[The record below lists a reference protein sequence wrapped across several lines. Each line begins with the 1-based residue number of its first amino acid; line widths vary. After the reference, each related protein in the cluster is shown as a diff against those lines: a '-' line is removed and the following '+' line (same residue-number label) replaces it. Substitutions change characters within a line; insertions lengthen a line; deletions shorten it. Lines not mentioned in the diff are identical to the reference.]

1 MSKTLRNLSL
11 FFIFLYLFSYTHAF
25 SIQNYEIVL
34 EAINYNKILEFVQL
48 EIRDLTE
55 DKITYVIF
63 GDVNDVYVLCNDK
76 RLEFDVSF
84 VNGTSYIN
92 IYPKN
97 CTDIKIRFWKNDLI
111 TRNEEYL
118 FFTIVQI
125 PIETPRFNLCFKLP
139 SGTKI
144 SHGGFFPRN
153 GVMSTDGEKIIVC
166 WNMYDVKGEIPFSV
180 YFEPMFNLE
189 IFLFFIL
196 LIVTISII
204 FIYYFYKKR
213 STYFLKGFS
222 EDERKVVQILMERKF
237 EYQNKI
243 RKELKLS
250 RAKMTRIV
258 TDLVKKDIIIKE
270 RKGRKNKLIFK
281 ELH

>member
-1 MSKTLRNLSL
+1 
-11 FFIFLYLFSYTHAF
+11 
-25 SIQNYEIVL
+25 
-34 EAINYNKILEFVQL
+34 
-48 EIRDLTE
+48 
-55 DKITYVIF
+55 
-63 GDVNDVYVLCNDK
+63 
-76 RLEFDVSF
+76 
-84 VNGTSYIN
+84 
-92 IYPKN
+92 
-97 CTDIKIRFWKNDLI
+97 
-111 TRNEEYL
+111 
-118 FFTIVQI
+118 
-125 PIETPRFNLCFKLP
+125 
-139 SGTKI
+139 
-144 SHGGFFPRN
+144 
-153 GVMSTDGEKIIVC
+153 
-166 WNMYDVKGEIPFSV
+166 
-180 YFEPMFNLE
+180 
-189 IFLFFIL
+189 IL
-196 LIVTISII
+196 LIATISLI